1 MLDKNPETIRQYV
14 ETMIEQINEKHPNA
28 FDEKKAEEIINM
40 FVEQAQSDTL
50 KEDISIY
57 FEQELAARGL
67 NKPKE
72 EIEEAEKISE
82 GLLDK
87 RGKTFREIKEA
98 YKGLIKDNLN
108 PQGFHAYLYGDIA
121 DYLIKDDD
129 SRTFDTIDLACDIND
144 LQAIRRALINA
155 GKYNNV
161 SDSITSNAGDYGF
174 EFVFEGVPIRISPY
188 EINDGVIT
196 QYSYDSKSKN
206 VTTTKYNEDPKIPYT
221 KGVTGGGISNE
232 NEWYERINPDY
243 EDKIKGEKTQDNI
256 ENEQGGQEASAE
268 ENGAEV
274 YDVSTV
280 VEYGEDLTPE
290 QAANLPFSPMTEEQ
304 RIQYEQIKAK
314 NEQLVME
321 RSGNV
326 RMIKKDPHKL
336 PQAGYVD
343 TSLILVCVMLLGV
356 IVVALCYLFL
366 R

>member
-1 MLDKNPETIRQYV
+1 MLDKNPETIRQYI
-14 ETMIEQINEKHPNA
+14 ETMIEQINKKHPNA

-82 GLLDK
+82 DLLDK
-87 RGKTFREIKEA
+87 KGKTFREVKAA
-98 YKGLIKDNLN
+98 YNDFATLLKSGGL
-108 PQGFHAYLYGDIA
+108 HAYLYGDIA
-121 DYLIKDDD
+121 DYLIEDNN
-129 SRTFDTIDLACDIND
+129 SRDFDAIDMTCDIKD
-144 LQAIRRALINA
+144 IQAIRLALVEA
-155 GKYNNV
+155 GKNNNM

-174 EFVFEGVPIRISPY
+174 EFVFEGVPINVKPF

-196 QYSYDSKSKN
+196 QYSYDSKTQT
-206 VTTTKYNEDPKIPYT
+206 VTTTKYNENPRIPYT
-221 KGVTGGGISNE
+221 MEAKGTGFNNDGVM
-232 NEWYERINPDY
+232 YERISPFY
-243 EDKIKGEKTQDNI
+243 DKNKGEITQDNI